1 MSKNILNIGA
11 VIISIIGAF
20 FITAPI
26 IHIFVKLSSKNL
38 ISTLKD
44 GVVWHSIFTSIYCA
58 LWATVVG
65 CFIGIP
71 LGYVLSRTQF
81 KGKSVVESIINIP
94 VAIPHVAVGIAL
106 ISLFNERTF
115 VGHIFK
121 TINISFV
128 DTVYGIV
135 LAMMFVSIS
144 FIISSSVVGFDSV
157 EEEIEMVAKSLGAS
171 STYTFFR
178 ITFPLA
184 LPSIIRG
191 AVLAF
196 ARSISEVG
204 ALLIIAYF
212 PKTAPIV
219 MYERFEEYGLNA
231 ARPVCALVIFLCTV
245 IFFTLL
251 YFSRRNV
258 RH

>member
-1 MSKNILNIGA
+1 MTKNTLDIGA
-11 VIISIIGAF
+11 VVISLIGAF

-26 IHIFVKLSSKNL
+26 IHIFLKLSLTSL

-44 GVVWHSIFTSIYCA
+44 GIVWHSIATSVYCA
-58 LWATVVG
+58 LWATIIG

-71 LGYVLSRTQF
+71 IGYVLSRVRF
-81 KGKSVVESIINIP
+81 KGKSVIESIVNLP

-115 VGHIFK
+115 AGQLFK
-121 TINISFV
+121 MLNISFI

-144 FIISSSVVGFDSV
+144 FIISSSIVGFDSI
-157 EEEIEMVAKSLGAS
+157 EKEIEMVAKSLGAS
-171 STYTFFR
+171 NIYTFFR

-191 AVLAF
+191 AVLAL
-196 ARSISEVG
+196 ARSVSEVG

-231 ARPVCALVIFLCTV
+231 SRPVCGLVIFICAV
-245 IFFTLL
+245 IFFILL
-251 YFSRRNV
+251 YFSKRYVRR
-258 RH
+258 

>member
-20 FITAPI
+20 FIAGPI
-26 IHIFVKLSSKNL
+26 IHIFVKLSSKSL
-38 ISTLKD
+38 IATLKD
-44 GVVWHSIFTSIYCA
+44 GIVWHSIFTSIYCA
-58 LWATVVG
+58 FWATVLG
-65 CFIGIP
+65 CFLGIP
-71 LGYVLSRTQF
+71 IGYVLSRIQF
-81 KGKSVVESIINIP
+81 RGKSVVESLINIP

-106 ISLFNERTF
+106 LSLFNQRTF
-115 VGHIFK
+115 MGHLFR

-144 FIISSSVVGFDSV
+144 FIISSSIVGFNSV
-157 EEEIEMVAKSLGAS
+157 DKEIEMVARSLGAS
-171 STYTFFR
+171 HTYTFFR

-191 AVLAF
+191 SVLAF

-204 ALLIIAYF
+204 ALLILAYF
-212 PKTAPIV
+212 PKTAPIL

-231 ARPVCALVIFLCTV
+231 ARPVCALVIFLCSL

-251 YFSRRNV
+251 YLNKKYV
-258 RH
+258 RS